1 MLLWN
6 NSAALSPCSQ
16 KPQGACEPLGA
27 PSIYCKPP
35 LGFAVCASLCTT
47 QEGLRSV
54 LRATTALGLTP
65 SGCEPMPAWVLHLP
79 QKVSADGCVF
89 PSTAPRHAGSTPD
102 PSREVSW
109 THFLSGTQGKAGDG
123 DTSPALPAVLAPKPA
138 QNSSCLHFAQQ
149 AVRSAGCRAQGTG
162 RALHQRLILQPVPKP
177 QPGKT
182 PSPCSLE
189 PSTHVQCPPRMCCH
203 LHTYFPPQPPIASPS
218 CILGHRITPCQHS
231 RNILLRYWGI
241 AHFGILGYSPLTC
254 TPNPSG
260 CNMGNH
266 RVRPGQD

>member
-65 SGCEPMPAWVLHLP
+65 SGCDPMPAWVLDLP
-79 QKVSADGCVF
+79 QRVSADGCVF

-123 DTSPALPAVLAPKPA
+123 DTSPALPAVLALKPA
-138 QNSSCLHFAQQ
+138 QNISCLHFTQQ
-149 AVRSAGCRAQGTG
+149 AVRSAGGTAQGTG
-162 RALHQRLILQPVPKP
+162 RGTSPAPHPPTSSQATAWKNSFPLLPGALH
-177 QPGKT
+177 G
-182 PSPCSLE
+182 CSVS
-189 PSTHVQCPPRMCCH
+189 STHVLSPPH
-203 LHTYFPPQPPIASPS
+203 LFP
-218 CILGHRITPCQHS
+218 TPAPHCLSQ
-231 RNILLRYWGI
+231 L
-241 AHFGILGYSPLTC
+241 HFGASHHPMSP
-254 TPNPSG
+254 
-260 CNMGNH
+260 
-266 RVRPGQD
+266 RP